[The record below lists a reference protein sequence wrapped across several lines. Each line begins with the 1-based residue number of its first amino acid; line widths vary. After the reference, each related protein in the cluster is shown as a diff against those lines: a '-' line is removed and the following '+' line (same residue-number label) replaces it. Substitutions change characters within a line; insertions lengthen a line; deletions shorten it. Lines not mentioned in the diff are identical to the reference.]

1 MAQRSQ
7 GWVDQARRLPGGR
20 ITRVL
25 LLVVVVILAASDIL
39 SGDVNLSTPSG
50 WFELILPLSPLLAL
64 LASPYLAAV
73 TWATVVMAIALL
85 GAPLLLIFATTIPMV
100 FAVGFTT
107 FALPRIPALV
117 FAGLAIAASPLF
129 GVINPEFHKG
139 MTAMIIITLCAA
151 TAGLAANT
159 FHSKA
164 KRAADEVEKLREEQI
179 RIRNEERTRLA
190 HELHDIVAHDVTV
203 IAMQARRAETYA
215 DPAKKDE
222 LLETIGDAA
231 SQALQDLRS
240 LVLLLKQNDEGGSP
254 APGATTPEGALE
266 IAAPSGETT
275 TAAGLIH
282 DTKNVAAALEK
293 AGFRVN
299 LELTGP
305 VARVPE
311 IVRQVLRRTVRE
323 LGTNVLKHGAPNTE
337 VRLALTVEENRVALS
352 SSNHIAAGKP
362 IASSRT
368 GIESMKAR
376 TEVFEGS
383 VVAEAKRGVWTT
395 TMIIPTKLKTLA
407 TSRMGELI

>member
-1 MAQRSQ
+1 MAQRSE
-7 GWVDQARRLPGGR
+7 GWVGQARQLPGGR
-20 ITRVL
+20 VTRVL
-25 LLVVVVILAASDIL
+25 LLVVVAALAASDVL
-39 SGDVNLSTPSG
+39 NGDVDLSTSSG
-50 WFELILPLSPLLAL
+50 WFELILPLLPLLAL
-64 LASPYLAAV
+64 LAGPYLAAA
-73 TWATVVMAIALL
+73 TWIAVVMAIALL
-85 GAPLLLIFATTIPMV
+85 GAPLLLIYATTIPMV

-117 FAGLAIAASPLF
+117 FAGLALITGPVF
-129 GVINPEFHKG
+129 GMINPASQKG
-139 MTAMIIITLCAA
+139 MVAMIIVALCAA
-151 TAGLAANT
+151 AAGLAANT
-159 FHSKA
+159 FKSRA
-164 KRAADEVEKLREEQI
+164 ERAADEVEKLREEQI

-240 LVLLLKQNDEGGSP
+240 LVLLLKQNNEGDSP
-254 APGATTPEGALE
+254 TPGTTPEEALE

-275 TAAGLIH
+275 TAAGLVH
-282 DTKNVAAALEK
+282 DAKNVAAALEK

-323 LGTNVLKHGAPNTE
+323 LGTNVLKHGAPNSE
-337 VRLALTVEENRVALS
+337 VWLALTVEENRVALS

-383 VVAEAKRGVWTT
+383 VVAEAKGGVWTT

-407 TSRMGELI
+407 ASRMGELI